1 MAYPFD
7 FIIKTGDTL
16 PTLAAVLAGADGSPA
31 DLTDATVV
39 FQMTDRATQTL
50 AVDAAAV
57 IVNAGAGSVQYNWSA
72 GDPDTDTPAD
82 TATPGYYDARFI
94 VTYENGSVQTF
105 PNSTDILVKIQ
116 QEP

>member
-57 IVNAGAGSVQYNWSA
+57 IVNAGAGSVQYNCLLVILTRTRLLTLPRLVITT
-72 GDPDTDTPAD
+72 PD
-82 TATPGYYDARFI
+82 
-94 VTYENGSVQTF
+94 
-105 PNSTDILVKIQ
+105 L
-116 QEP
+116 